1 MDHPC
6 HKNHASLGE
15 NKAEIVHLCL
25 SNPIHSSKF
34 ELLQAADH
42 RQVLPKFLK
51 RFPSNGSVALQKA
64 LKKKIKKKKE
74 KKKKVLYE
82 AISSADT

>member
-1 MDHPC
+1 MDDPC
-6 HKNHASLGE
+6 HMNHASLGE
-15 NKAEIVHLCL
+15 NKAESVYLCL
-25 SNPIHSSKF
+25 SNPLHSSKF

-51 RFPSNGSVALQKA
+51 GFHENGSCAFQQACQK
-64 LKKKIKKKKE
+64 KP